1 MSIETFSKKK
11 KMYFRNSWQKKKE
24 DTLDPKQTYTHIPGD
39 VWLWLIN
46 NIEPRRMISLLG
58 GYLVSFIFLF

>member
-39 VWLWLIN
+39 VWL
-46 NIEPRRMISLLG
+46 
-58 GYLVSFIFLF
+58 